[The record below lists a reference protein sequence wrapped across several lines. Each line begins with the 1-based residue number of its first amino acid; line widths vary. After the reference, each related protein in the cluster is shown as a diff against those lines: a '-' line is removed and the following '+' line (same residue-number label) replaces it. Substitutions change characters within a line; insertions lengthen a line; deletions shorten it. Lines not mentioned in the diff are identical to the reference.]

1 MKGRP
6 VKLLLDEHIWEG
18 LTEALTQRSYDAVHI
33 LHTGQRSIDDE
44 SLLEFAVAQG
54 RALLTYNARHFVP
67 LVRLWYE
74 VGREHAGV
82 ILSIQLPPTELLKQ
96 AERLLVALSADDL
109 KNTVRW
115 LQEFKVD

>member
-1 MKGRP
+1 MNGRP
-6 VKLLLDEHIWEG
+6 IKLLLDEHIWEG
-18 LTEALTQRSYDAVHI
+18 L
-33 LHTGQRSIDDE
+33 
-44 SLLEFAVAQG
+44 
-54 RALLTYNARHFVP
+54 

-74 VGREHAGV
+74 VGREHAG
-82 ILSIQLPPTELLKQ
+82 IQLPPTELLKQ